1 MDINTQIA
9 ALPLDQQP
17 AGLYEPIVYALA
29 SGGKRLRPML
39 ALMAGQLYDADE
51 TALMPA
57 ALALE
62 MFHNFTLLHDDVMDQ
77 APTRRGRQTV
87 WKKWNA
93 NTAILSGDQML
104 IESYKLLE
112 HLPVRLQP
120 EVFRIFS
127 KMGTEIC
134 EGQQMDM
141 DFEHRDDVS
150 VVEYKEMIRKKTS
163 VLLGAAMQIG
173 GLLAG
178 ATPDDQDR
186 LYAVGVNMGMAF
198 QVQDDLLDVWG
209 DPATFGKRIGGD
221 IVENK
226 KTLALL
232 LALRYADDEQQ
243 VSLREW
249 LQKDGDEEEK
259 IAAVRALYDEIGVR
273 QMLVNTIDEYTHLAL
288 RELEALPVEEEKK
301 QPLVAM
307 INQLMN
313 RQN

>member
-51 TALMPA
+51 AALMPA

-112 HLPVRLQP
+112 HLPVRMQP

-288 RELEALPVEEEKK
+288 RELEALPVGEEKK